1 MTRDTTVAAPT
12 STIRPVQAAAVLS
25 LLVLSWQFLSAGRLM
40 AGEDAISSHG
50 AGAIALHAATGLLLL
65 ATGLHARR
73 TRMWWPAALA
83 AAVFVLTFAQAW
95 LGSHGGIAVHIPLAM
110 ALTVGTVWL
119 AAWAFRSPTAP

>member
-12 STIRPVQAAAVLS
+12 STIRPVQAAAALS

-40 AGEDAISSHG
+40 AGEDALGSHG

-65 ATGLHARR
+65 ATGVHARR
-73 TRMWWPAALA
+73 TRVWWPAVLA

-95 LGSHGGIAVHIPLAM
+95 LGSHGGITVHIPLAM
-110 ALTVGTVWL
+110 VLTVGTVWL
-119 AAWAFRSPTAP
+119 AAWAFRFPTAP